1 MHKKLDGVVYFMKM
15 SWKASPNL
23 DRITLFISLISLF
36 VSIIVLL
43 IKLK

>member
-1 MHKKLDGVVYFMKM
+1 MHKKLDGVVDFMKK
-15 SWKASPNL
+15 SWKASSNL
-23 DRITLFISLISLF
+23 DRITLYISLISLF